1 MAGWVVLGFLVLE
14 LLVNLAPPAKNPP
27 MTRLV
32 VANHLAA
39 EYSLMYIPSWVGKCC
54 MGDWFSYR
62 ESDRKDSLSGWA
74 AQPALSGGLY
84 FWNRCSGVKLSA
96 IR

>member
-1 MAGWVVLGFLVLE
+1 MFE
-14 LLVNLAPPAKNPP
+14 FPVNLAPAATNPLIA
-27 MTRLV
+27 RLV
-32 VANHLAA
+32 EANHLAA
-39 EYSLMYIPSWVGKCC
+39 EYSLMYISSWVDKCS
-54 MGDWFSYR
+54 MGDWHSYR

-84 FWNRCSGVKLSA
+84 FWNRCSGVQLSA